1 MQKASVLFSGGKDS
15 SLAAVLLEPFYDI
28 ELVTCNFGI
37 VESFQGAQESAVQ
50 LGFKHR
56 VLACGVQILEHALDM
71 AMNDGFVNNAINYIH
86 KEVLTT
92 LSKES
97 SIVIIADGIRRDD
110 RVPML
115 TPAEVQS
122 IEAKYGVAYIRPLF
136 GYGRSAVNGLV
147 DQYLVCEENESTQ
160 SSSSDYEVELRA
172 LMRARFTDNAV
183 AAIFPDKH
191 IQSHIFTRKRHE

>member
-1 MQKASVLFSGGKDS
+1 MLYSGGKDS
-15 SLAAVLLEPFYDI
+15 SLAAILLEPFYEV
-28 ELVTCNFGI
+28 ELVTCNFGV
-37 VESFQGAQESAVQ
+37 VESFQGAQESAAQ

-56 VLACGVQILEHALDM
+56 VLACDIQILEHALDM

-97 SIVIIADGIRRDD
+97 SITIIADGIRRDD

-115 TPAEVQS
+115 THATVQS
-122 IEAKYGVAYIRPLF
+122 IEAKYGVTYIRPLF
-136 GYGRSAVNGLV
+136 GYGRLAVNNLV
-147 DQYLVCEENESTQ
+147 EQYMVCEENESAK
-160 SSSSDYEVELRA
+160 SISSDYEIELRA
-172 LMRARFTDNAV
+172 LMRARFTDDAV